1 MKGLAMKRFIISAA
15 AAAGIILAAGANL
28 APAQAAPLPSGVAQ
42 SVIDDQ
48 GAVEQARW
56 VRCWRPDGWGWHH
69 GWRGHGWGWRHGHGW
84 GHRRGGWRHH
94 GHGGRGHGHHGGHGH
109 GHGHGGHHR

>member
-1 MKGLAMKRFIISAA
+1 MNRFIISAA
-15 AAAGIILAAGANL
+15 AAAGLILAAGASL

-56 VRCWRPDGWGWHH
+56 VRCWRPDGWRGP
-69 GWRGHGWGWRHGHGW
+69 GWRGHGWGWRHDHAW
-84 GHRRGGWRHH
+84 GHRHGGWRHH
-94 GHGGRGHGHHGGHGH
+94 AHGGRGHFHHGGHGH
-109 GHGHGGHHR
+109 RHGHGGHHR

>member
-1 MKGLAMKRFIISAA
+1 MNRFIISAA
-15 AAAGIILAAGANL
+15 AGLILAAGASL

-56 VRCWRPDGWGWHH
+56 VRCWRPDGWRGRGWGWHH
-69 GWRGHGWGWRHGHGW
+69 GHGHF
-84 GHRRGGWRHH
+84 HH
-94 GHGGRGHGHHGGHGH
+94 GGHGHGH

>member
-1 MKGLAMKRFIISAA
+1 MKRIIISAA
-15 AAAGIILAAGANL
+15 AAIILAAGSGL
-28 APAQAAPLPSGVAQ
+28 APARAAPLPSGVAQ

-56 VRCWRPDGWGWHH
+56 VRCWRPDGW
-69 GWRGHGWGWRHGHGW
+69 RGHGWGWRHGHGW
-84 GHRRGGWRHH
+84 GHRRHGGWGHRHGGWRHH
-94 GHGGRGHGHHGGHGH
+94 GHGGRGHFHHGGGHGH